1 MLLVLVTIAAALF
14 IGLVVIHFLGMGGVG
29 LGLSL
34 AFYLTIFVIAPA
46 CLLVLLYGLAMMAVK
61 KWLKPESEIEKR
73 IREARLEATQT
84 DENIR
89 LNRRA

>member
-1 MLLVLVTIAAALF
+1 MAA
-14 IGLVVIHFLGMGGVG
+14 
-29 LGLSL
+29 
-34 AFYLTIFVIAPA
+34 
-46 CLLVLLYGLAMMAVK
+46 K

-89 LNRRA
+89 LNRQGRAFSAATLSPARRDGRRGFSLAMRHDDH